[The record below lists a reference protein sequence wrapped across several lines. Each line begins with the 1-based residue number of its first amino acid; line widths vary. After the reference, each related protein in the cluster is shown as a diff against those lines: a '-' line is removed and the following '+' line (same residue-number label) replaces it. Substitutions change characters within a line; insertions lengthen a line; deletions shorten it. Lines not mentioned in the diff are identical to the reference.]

1 MEFSDPRPL
10 GKRDAELFLI
20 SVLML
25 FLELVLIRWIGT
37 EARIFAYLG
46 NLILVACF
54 FGAGMG
60 CYLATRRVAMAHLGM
75 NLLLLTFIVANPLRL
90 RELNLRNVTD
100 WLARF
105 EDSPV
110 WEGWFTAPGLRTV
123 AGLVFVGVVLYLVIF
138 LFVPIGQAL
147 GRSMQDHPR
156 VIRAYSV
163 NIGGSLAGIWLFNA
177 LSHWATPP
185 VVWFLV
191 CAGLIAAVSLLT
203 ETGRRW
209 VIIAAVV
216 SAGIV
221 WWGQPGT
228 GRTIWSPYQ
237 KLTIWPLRVGRPPD
251 LVQVGYVIEA
261 NNTGYQQIVDLSKD
275 FTRAHP
281 GLFDPRIV
289 EISHY
294 NTAMRFRPG
303 ARRVLILGAGSG
315 GNAAGALRH
324 GAEQVDCVEIDP
336 RIYELGKELHA
347 ERPYD
352 SPRVRMFVD
361 DARSFLKQATGPY
374 DLIWFALLDTHPGS
388 AYNNVRLDHY
398 VYTMQSLREAKRLLA
413 PDGVLVMNFG
423 ARRLWIADRLWGM
436 VREVFQQEPVSFF
449 AGSPPP
455 QYGSSGEFTLV
466 TADRPFS
473 LESVADSSLRDYI
486 TSHSLREFVRSG
498 SLPDAAASPFRE
510 RFSGITRPTTDDW
523 PFLYL
528 QTPRIPKLHLVTM
541 LTLIGTVALVG
552 RKTLGLKGGMDEH
565 FAALGAAFLL
575 LEVQTV
581 SRATLLFGTTWI
593 VNAIVISAALV
604 MILCANLVAFRW
616 PRCPQIPIVVG
627 LGVTVSSLALVP
639 LDWFNTLPLTTRIVA
654 ASAFLTAPIFFAG
667 LIFIRSF
674 ASCSDKSRALGSNL
688 VGALMGGL
696 LESVAYVTG
705 IRALIV
711 LVAVF
716 YAIALLWRPR
726 LDLDAGASSA

>member
-1 MEFSDPRPL
+1 L
-10 GKRDAELFLI
+10 GRRDAELFLI

-60 CYLATRRVAMAHLGM
+60 CYLASRPAAMTHLGL
-75 NLLLLTFIVANPLRL
+75 NLLFLTFIVANPFRL
-90 RELNLRNVTD
+90 REFNLRNVTD

-110 WEGWFTAPGLRTV
+110 WEGWAMAPGLRTG
-123 AGLVFVGVVLYLVIF
+123 AGLVFVGVVLYLVVF

-177 LSHWATPP
+177 LSYWATPP
-185 VVWFLV
+185 PVWFLV
-191 CAGLIAAVSLLT
+191 SAVLIAAVSLLT
-203 ETGRRW
+203 DTGKKW
-209 VIIAAVV
+209 VIAAAIV

-221 WWGQPGT
+221 WWGQSGAV
-228 GRTIWSPYQ
+228 RTIWSPYQ
-237 KLTIWPLRVGRPPD
+237 KLTIWPLRVGPPNN
-251 LVQVGYVIEA
+251 LVQVGHFIEA

-275 FTRAHP
+275 FTLAHP
-281 GLFDPRIV
+281 ELFDPRVV

-294 NTAMRFRPG
+294 NMAMRFRPG
-303 ARRVLILGAGSG
+303 ARRILILGAGSG

-336 RIYELGKELHA
+336 RIYELGKQLHP

-352 SPRVRMFVD
+352 SPRVHMFVD
-361 DARSFLKQATGPY
+361 DARSFLKQSNGTY

-388 AYNNVRLDHY
+388 SYNNVRLDHY
-398 VYTMQSLREAKRLLA
+398 VYTMQALREAKRLLA
-413 PDGVLVMNFG
+413 PGGVLVMNFG

-436 VREVFQQEPVSFF
+436 VRDVFEHEPLSFF

-466 TADRPFS
+466 TSNRPYS
-473 LESVADSSLRDYI
+473 LESVADPSLREYI
-486 TSHSLREFVRSG
+486 ASHSLREYVRST
-498 SLPDAAASPFRE
+498 SPPDAAGSPFRE
-510 RFSGITRPTTDDW
+510 RFSGTTKPTTDDW

-528 QTPRIPKLHLVTM
+528 QTPRIPKLHL
-541 LTLIGTVALVG
+541 LTILALIAAVALVG
-552 RKTLGLKGGMDEH
+552 RQTLGIRAGMDEH

-581 SRATLLFGTTWI
+581 SRATLLFGTTWV

-604 MILCANLVAFRW
+604 MILLANLVAFRW
-616 PRCPQIPIVVG
+616 PRCPHIPITVG
-627 LGVTVSSLALVP
+627 LAVTVSSLALVP
-639 LDWFNTLPLTTRIVA
+639 LDSFNALPFAAKVVA
-654 ASAFLTAPIFFAG
+654 ASAFLTAPIFFGG

-674 ASCSDKSRALGSNL
+674 ASCPDKPRALGSNL
-688 VGALMGGL
+688 VGALVGGL

-705 IRALIV
+705 IRALVV
-711 LVAVF
+711 LVAIL
-716 YAIALLWRPR
+716 YTIALLRRPR
-726 LDLDAGASSA
+726 IESSTQALSP

>member
-1 MEFSDPRPL
+1 LVR
-10 GKRDAELFLI
+10 RDVELFLI

-60 CYLATRRVAMAHLGM
+60 CYLASRPVAMTHLGM
-75 NLLLLTFIVANPLRL
+75 NLLVLTVIVANPFRL
-90 RELNLRNVTD
+90 GSFNLRKVTD

-110 WEGWFTAPGLRTV
+110 WEGLATAPGLRTV
-123 AGLVFVGVVLYLVIF
+123 AGLMFVGLVLYLVVF
-138 LFVPIGQAL
+138 LFIPIGQAL

-156 VIRAYSV
+156 VIRAYSF

-191 CAGLIAAVSLLT
+191 CAALIAAVSLLI
-203 ETGRRW
+203 ETGKNW
-209 VIIAAVV
+209 VIIAAAV
-216 SAGIV
+216 SAAIV
-221 WWGQPGT
+221 WWGQP
-228 GRTIWSPYQ
+228 RTTRTVWSPYQ
-237 KLTIWPLRVGRPPD
+237 KLTIWPLRVGTPSD
-251 LVQVGYVIEA
+251 LVPCGYFIEA
-261 NNTGYQQIVDLSKD
+261 NNTGYQQIVDLSRD
-275 FTRAHP
+275 FTLAHP
-281 GLFDPRIV
+281 RLFDPEIV
-289 EISHY
+289 ETSHY
-294 NTAMRFRPG
+294 NMAMRFRPG

-336 RIYELGKELHA
+336 RIYELGKELHP

-361 DARSFLKQATGPY
+361 DARSFLKQATGTY

-436 VREVFQQEPVSFF
+436 VRDVFEQEPLSFF
-449 AGSPPP
+449 AGAPPP

-466 TADRPFS
+466 TANRPFS
-473 LESVADSSLRDYI
+473 LASVANPSLREYI
-486 TSHSLREFVRSG
+486 ASHSLREFVRSV
-498 SLPDAAASPFRE
+498 SPSEAAASPFRD
-510 RFSGITRPTTDDW
+510 RFFGITRPTTDDW

-541 LTLIGTVALVG
+541 LTLMATVFVAG
-552 RKTLGLKGGMDEH
+552 RQTLGLRSGLDAH

-581 SRATLLFGTTWI
+581 SRATLLFGTTWV

-604 MILCANLVAFRW
+604 MILCANLVALQW
-616 PRCPQIPIVVG
+616 PRCPQILIIGG
-627 LGVTVSSLALVP
+627 LAVTVSSLALVP
-639 LDWFNTLPLTTRIVA
+639 LDWFNALSLTPRIVV

-674 ASCSDKSRALGSNL
+674 ASCPDKPRALGSNL
-688 VGALMGGL
+688 VGALVGGL

-705 IRALIV
+705 IRALVV

-716 YAIALLWRPR
+716 YTIALLRRPH
-726 LDLDAGASSA
+726 LESNAGASPA